1 MTKNETAAA
10 SLLVFAASACSTSSA
25 GNAAEDG
32 GGTADDA
39 TVMADAGPIQVPPVT
54 GTAKAMCAA
63 NPTACLTGT
72 AATPKFTAK
81 PVQMKAALYR
91 VFPFGTERPLDAELV
106 AGDGTWV
113 FAGPPDGGA
122 DAGLD
127 PWAHYYVQIEAD
139 FNVDGGATGSAVTAL
154 AGPLTVPSAGEPV
167 ALSVPPIQLSVLE
180 SRAAGVPGG
189 TMQLQGVLAHVFDPS
204 TGAEIKGSATVTIT
218 VGGTPVA
225 VPWSGDDGG
234 LDAYSLQFAPLTPA
248 QPTYTVT
255 VASPLFGPAPATFQL
270 VAVEPAFDGAI
281 VSPDGGAP
289 VPAGSPLPVVWAPEP
304 QADYEIVQIF
314 ASNGLASVYISPEP
328 DPPDEV
334 EETVEAGL
342 PAGSYLLNVSYS
354 KTNCPPTADGCVQAN
369 TVSAENIT
377 AN

>member
-1 MTKNETAAA
+1 VTKNETAAVV
-10 SLLVFAASACSTSSA
+10 LLVCAASGCSTSSA
-25 GNAAEDG
+25 GGAADDG

-39 TVMADAGPIQVPPVT
+39 TVMADAGPIQVSPVP
-54 GTAKAMCAA
+54 GTAKAICAA

-72 AATPKFTAK
+72 AATPRFTAK
-81 PVQMKAALYR
+81 PAQMKAALYR

-113 FAGPPDGGA
+113 FAGSPDGGA

-154 AGPLTVPSAGEPV
+154 AGPLTVPSAGEPI

-180 SRAAGVPGG
+180 SRAAGLAGA
-189 TMQLQGVLAHVFDPS
+189 TMQLRGVLAHVFDPS
-204 TGAEIKGSATVTIT
+204 TGAEVKSSATVMIT

-225 VPWSGDDGG
+225 VPWSGADGG
-234 LDAYSLQFAPLTPA
+234 MDAYSLQFTQPTPA

-255 VASPLFGPAPATFQL
+255 VASPPFGPTPATFQL

-289 VPAGSPLPVVWAPEP
+289 VPAGSPLPVVWAAEP

-314 ASNGLASVYISPEP
+314 TSIGFASVYVSPQP

-342 PAGSYLLNVSYS
+342 PQGSYLLNVSYS
-354 KTNCPPTADGCVQAN
+354 KTNCPATADGCVQAN
-369 TVSAENIT
+369 TVSAEDIA